1 MYIYLNEVSICKL
14 RTSSMEIST
23 YLRLLLKLQN
33 WEQLM
38 LVHNL
43 FRTGRHIHYGWAKAG
58 RPAVFRSST
67 RRREGRKFN
76 GMLAQSLGS
85 RGVSLTRDWNVI
97 PSTCL
102 LGTCRSY
109 THTRASTHARTGTH
123 ARTHGHAQKWGNVPA
138 SLSRRSSFP
147 ASRLA
152 TSLSSAAE
160 APRWRDRWNS
170 HVHLAIGLLGELALG
185 DWIKECPRT
194 WRGVPGCHAS
204 AFSSCEWL
212 CFTRR
217 NEEGGLCFWVSRV
230 CSNCEFKADY
240 QTPRAA
246 RRREEAVGVPRAV
259 GEVWALTLQGVV
271 KSAWPLRRWGVGQC
285 LRMPPGNHRRASQTG
300 SYWQTCRSGGPGV
313 VSLLARRDPP
323 GSWDFCASAW
333 NSPSCALTLENTGNA
348 GGRTADD

>member
-123 ARTHGHAQKWGNVPA
+123 ARTHARARTEVGKRACLSEPKELLPGVAA
-138 SLSRRSSFP
+138 SYFTLLSCW
-147 ASRLA
+147 
-152 TSLSSAAE
+152 SAALKG
-160 APRWRDRWNS
+160 P
-170 HVHLAIGLLGELALG
+170 VELA
-185 DWIKECPRT
+185 C
-194 WRGVPGCHAS
+194 
-204 AFSSCEWL
+204 AFSNR
-212 CFTRR
+212 T
-217 NEEGGLCFWVSRV
+217 
-230 CSNCEFKADY
+230 
-240 QTPRAA
+240 
-246 RRREEAVGVPRAV
+246 
-259 GEVWALTLQGVV
+259 
-271 KSAWPLRRWGVGQC
+271 LRR
-285 LRMPPGNHRRASQTG
+285 
-300 SYWQTCRSGGPGV
+300 TCFRW
-313 VSLLARRDPP
+313 L
-323 GSWDFCASAW
+323 
-333 NSPSCALTLENTGNA
+333 N
-348 GGRTADD
+348 